1 MVIFEMVSLKSLWL
15 QLAAK
20 RYVQFHR
27 NSVQMKEKLNE
38 LFEYNYHFNKKWIE
52 FLTENFQEVPEKSL
66 ELINHLMNAQ
76 QIWNARIEN
85 ETEFGVWQINDWN
98 NISDINYEN
107 YTKTLKIIR
116 EKSLENVIEYQNSKG
131 QKFTNKIE
139 DVLFHIINH
148 STYHRAQIATDI
160 KNCGIEPIN
169 TDYIFYKRKIE
180 EIDLT
185 DAMYGAPKPV
195 TIPQT
200 RH

>member
-1 MVIFEMVSLKSLWL
+1 MLRFPPLR
-15 QLAAK
+15 QAAN

-27 NSVQMKEKLNE
+27 NSVHMKKKLNE

-180 EIDLT
+180 E
-185 DAMYGAPKPV
+185 
-195 TIPQT
+195 
-200 RH
+200 

>member
-1 MVIFEMVSLKSLWL
+1 MNFCTKNPRLR
-15 QLAAK
+15 QAPT

-180 EIDLT
+180 E
-185 DAMYGAPKPV
+185 
-195 TIPQT
+195 
-200 RH
+200 

>member
-1 MVIFEMVSLKSLWL
+1 
-15 QLAAK
+15 
-20 RYVQFHR
+20 
-27 NSVQMKEKLNE
+27 MKEKLNE

-116 EKSLENVIEYQNSKG
+116 EKSLENVIEYQNSV
-131 QKFTNKIE
+131 
-139 DVLFHIINH
+139 DVKQL
-148 STYHRAQIATDI
+148 
-160 KNCGIEPIN
+160 
-169 TDYIFYKRKIE
+169 
-180 EIDLT
+180 
-185 DAMYGAPKPV
+185 
-195 TIPQT
+195 
-200 RH
+200 